1 MARRTAAGRDTI
13 GIFGGNPVSPEPLHI
28 VRPRFPSLACFADRF
43 SDSLASGQVTNNGRW
58 VLEFE
63 RSLTDYVGVPTIAF
77 NNGQSAL
84 MTMLHA
90 ADVAGGEVIVPSYTF
105 CATPHAVRWAGA
117 QPVFADIKADGSMCI
132 DPEDVERKITGR
144 TRAILSVDIYG
155 IVSDYDALREIGN
168 RHGLKVLGD
177 SAPAF
182 GTKVD
187 GRPIGDNCD
196 AQIFS
201 FHASKAFATM
211 EGGCLC
217 SNDGEMIERAKA
229 LRNFGQGVDGNCDE
243 AGHNAKMM
251 EICALIG
258 LEQLKEFDRVVQHRA
273 QMAERMRAGLQMLP
287 GLECAVPPEG
297 QLPVWLYFPVVVD
310 AERFGLDRDLLVNAL
325 EYENIFVRKYFGL
338 PCHHMAA
345 YSNNEVVLPETER
358 VAYRVV
364 AFPVYNDMTKAEC
377 DTIID
382 AVAQIH
388 YNADR
393 VRLRLTSQP

>member
-1 MARRTAAGRDTI
+1 MDENPI
-13 GIFGGNPVSPEPLHI
+13 GIFGGSPVSPEPLNI
-28 VRPRFPSLACFADRF
+28 VRPRFPSLARIADRF
-43 SDSLASGQVTNNGRW
+43 SDSLESGQVTNNGRW
-58 VLEFE
+58 VVEFE

-90 ADVAGGEVIVPSYTF
+90 ADVAGGEVIIPSYTF
-105 CATPHAVRWAGA
+105 CATPHAVCWAGA

-144 TRAILSVDIYG
+144 TRAILSVDTYG
-155 IVSDYDALREIGN
+155 IVSDYEALREIGN

-182 GTKVD
+182 GTKVE

-196 AQIFS
+196 AHIFS

-217 SNDGEMIERAKA
+217 SGDGEMIERAKA
-229 LRNFGQGVDGNCDE
+229 LRNFGQVAGGDCDE

-258 LEQLKEFDRVVQHRA
+258 FEQLKEFDGVVQHRA

-287 GLECAVPPEG
+287 GLEFAIPPEG
-297 QLPVWLYFPVVVD
+297 QLPVWLYFPVC
-310 AERFGLDRDLLVNAL
+310 RLSRSGLSRVQRHD
-325 EYENIFVRKYFGL
+325 EGGVR
-338 PCHHMAA
+338 HH
-345 YSNNEVVLPETER
+345 NR
-358 VAYRVV
+358 
-364 AFPVYNDMTKAEC
+364 C
-377 DTIID
+377 G
-382 AVAQIH
+382 H
-388 YNADR
+388 ADS
-393 VRLRLTSQP
+393 LRC